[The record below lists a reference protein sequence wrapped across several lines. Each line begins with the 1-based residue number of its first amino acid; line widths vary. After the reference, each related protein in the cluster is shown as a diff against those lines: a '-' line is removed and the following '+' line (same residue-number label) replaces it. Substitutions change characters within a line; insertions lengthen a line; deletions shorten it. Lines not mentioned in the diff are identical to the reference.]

1 VSQVLYTFSS
11 SHTAMEAEL
20 LFEEVG
26 HPCRLIPLPS
36 MISAGCGLALL
47 CPAASRG
54 AVAGLLRQ
62 HQLQTEGLYAGA
74 GKVWEEMRDDL
85 P

>member
-1 VSQVLYTFSS
+1 MSQVLYTFSS

-20 LFEEVG
+20 LCEEEG

-36 MISAGCGLALL
+36 ILSAGCGLALL

-54 AVAGLLRQ
+54 MVAGLLRQ
-62 HQLQTEGLYAGA
+62 HHLMTEGLYQGA
-74 GKVWEEMRDDL
+74 GKVWEEVLGDL

>member
-1 VSQVLYTFSS
+1 MSQLLYTFSS

-20 LFEEVG
+20 LCEDAG

-47 CPAASRG
+47 CPDAYGAA
-54 AVAGLLRQ
+54 VNHLLTTHRL
-62 HQLQTEGLYAGA
+62 HLEGLYQGG
-74 GKVWEEMRDDL
+74 GKTWEKVCHDL
-85 P
+85 S